1 MINPAAPKR
10 EILDIFLRMA
20 VMAEFQN
27 SNARTHLDRIKGYT
41 YILARNL
48 DETANQAEE
57 IGIASVLH
65 DIGKV
70 GLPIDTTLNPD
81 TYTAGEF
88 EMIKKHTS
96 IGSQLLNGSP
106 SPLVRTAQVIALTH
120 HERWDGSGYPDG
132 LRGEEIPLVGRIMAV
147 ADVFDA
153 LTTFRAYKP
162 PVNVFEA
169 TNMIR
174 EASGTLFDNLV
185 VQVFSSHI
193 NEILNVRQNNL

>member
-1 MINPAAPKR
+1 MINPTAPKR

-27 SNARTHLDRIKGYT
+27 SNVRTHLDRIKGYT
-41 YILARNL
+41 YILAKNL
-48 DETANQAEE
+48 DETSSQAEE
-57 IGIASVLH
+57 IAIASVLH

-96 IGSQLLNGSP
+96 IGSQLLNGSL
-106 SPLVRTAQVIALTH
+106 SPLVRSAQIIALTH

-132 LRGEEIPLVGRIMAV
+132 LRGDEIPLVGRIMAV

-162 PVNVFEA
+162 SVNVFEA

-174 EASGTLFDNLV
+174 EASGTLFDDMV
-185 VQVFSSHI
+185 VQAFSSHI